1 VLNRDFQASRR
12 EYLATREMSYKIW
25 HAMVAEGKV
34 ENAEFAKQK
43 IRSREEYFVLRPLDV
58 DSPVIKEYK

>member
-1 VLNRDFQASRR
+1 
-12 EYLATREMSYKIW
+12 MSYKIW

>member
-1 VLNRDFQASRR
+1 
-12 EYLATREMSYKIW
+12 
-25 HAMVAEGKV
+25 MVAEGKV